1 MSPVNTC
8 ERSNPK
14 SNTSVAGRLAAYATA
29 ATGAAIAA
37 SAGSTASGAVV
48 IVPIAPQTATNSF
61 TISLNAAGLGGGYTF
76 VNDFTH
82 GIYGGTLRPKID
94 ATIRSNYSQF
104 VGTGTMLVGTG
115 VFIGGNGSTGWNG
128 GQPGIPLPG
137 AGETRYLGFRL
148 TVGGGDLRFGW
159 IEYVNNGTS
168 TTVSRWAYESTLN
181 TGITTPTASA
191 VPGAGGVLA
200 LAIGAAGIRGR
211 RRGRN

>member
-1 MSPVNTC
+1 MSPVNTP

-61 TISLNAAGLGGGYTF
+61 TISLNAAGTGGVYTF
-76 VNDFTH
+76 FNDVYTG
-82 GIYGGTLRPKID
+82 GILPKID
-94 ATIRSNYSQF
+94 AAAQLDSDQF
-104 VGTGTMLVGTG
+104 VATALVGTG
-115 VFIGGNGSTGWNG
+115 VLIDGTGFTGWNG

-148 TVGGGDLRFGW
+148 TVGGGDFRFGW

>member
-1 MSPVNTC
+1 MFPVNTP

-37 SAGSTASGAVV
+37 SAGSTASGAVM
-48 IVPIAPQTATNSF
+48 IVPIAPETATNSF

-76 VNDFTH
+76 FNDVYTG
-82 GIYGGTLRPKID
+82 GIRPKID
-94 ATIRSNYSQF
+94 AAALLDSSQF
-104 VGTGTMLVGTG
+104 VATALVGTG
-115 VFIGGNGSTGWNG
+115 VLIDGTGTMGWNG

-148 TVGGGDLRFGW
+148 TVSGGDFRFGW